1 MYGSHHSL
9 EKQFQSMNIFLQR
22 YDYTVTLIK
31 REKDISS
38 LRSPYS
44 LKVESYSFNNALCQV
59 WLKLAQWFWRG
70 RFLNFVTIFS
80 YFVIISPWKMVW
92 PFIWTNFIFTQGCF
106 VLRLVEIGS
115 VVSEKKMWKVSDWW
129 RTGDQKSSLNPSAQV
144 N

>member
-22 YDYTVTLIK
+22 YDYSVTLIK

-44 LKVESYSFNNALCQV
+44 LKVESYSLKNALCQV

-70 RFLNFVTIFS
+70 RFLNFVTEFS
-80 YFVIISPWKMVW
+80 YFVIISPWKMLR
-92 PFIWTNFIFTQGCF
+92 PFHLHPRMLCVKIGWNWISSFREENVKSF
-106 VLRLVEIGS
+106 RLMEDRW
-115 VVSEKKMWKVSDWW
+115 SEKL
-129 RTGDQKSSLNPSAQV
+129 T
-144 N
+144 